1 MSEKENVMTVTLM
14 RSDLYDAPAY
24 SGAYLKLPAS
34 RDEIQDALHR
44 ARVTDDQP
52 YQVVE
57 CFNMQ
62 GEELSFIPE
71 NPPLAELNFLA
82 YRISELSEHDRI
94 AFIGCALV
102 GESNLAMHDLI
113 NQTYNLGD
121 AHAVPAKN
129 DRELGKFYV
138 DNDFIDAVN
147 HVPPEYQQ
155 ELLDLLDY
163 EKIGRTRRE
172 AEGGIFHN
180 DFYVVN
186 GSGSW
191 ETVYDGT
198 HLPEQSSPEDY
209 VFELLVCDGTFYP
222 SDIDKCTILKL
233 PATSDEIAEVLK
245 EQGIK
250 SFDGCVVYTNKSSIP
265 RLDGVFSD
273 YEDIEKIKLLAEKIY
288 ELRCQGQEAKFK
300 AALELMDC
308 TDIDL
313 ALDITQNMDC
323 FDFYPE
329 LSSPEDYARQ
339 EFLKRYHIP
348 EDDPILKHIHFSR
361 CDSDLM
367 LEANAC
373 ATPYGIIRL
382 GDREMTLEYSSPG
395 LGQQML

>member
-1 MSEKENVMTVTLM
+1 MSEKEKVMTVTLM

-94 AFIGCALV
+94 AFTGCALV
-102 GESNLAMHDLI
+102 GEGNLAMHDLI

-163 EKIGRTRRE
+163 EKIGRARQE

-191 ETVYDGT
+191 ETVYDGI
-198 HLPEQSSPEDY
+198 HLPEQSFLENY

-222 SDIDKCTILKL
+222 SDIDECTILKL
-233 PATSDEIAEVLK
+233 PATPDEISEVLK

-250 SFDGCVVYTNKSSIP
+250 NFDGCVVYTNKSSVP
-265 RLDGVFSD
+265 KLNGVFGD

-348 EDDPILKHIHFSR
+348 EDDPMLKHIHFSR

-367 LEANAC
+367 KEANIC

-382 GDREMTLEYSSPG
+382 GNREMTLEYSSPA